1 MSKVALKKELESL
14 SKEQLVNII
23 LRTYSA
29 RKEFKEYYEFFLDP
43 NIEKL
48 TEKYQKEIIKESNR
62 TKWGYSKLRVSKVRN
77 MLKEYISFDPGAEYV
92 LDLIFWTI
100 RRLMVIFSFYRS
112 TDTQLNAIAKLL
124 AESLKYAEDNEMFI
138 YWKDHAEKLPNLNLD
153 NQSMLNSVSNCITNL
168 IH

>member
-1 MSKVALKKELESL
+1 VI
-14 SKEQLVNII
+14 NII
-23 LRTYSA
+23 LRTYTA

-48 TEKYQKEIIKESNR
+48 NEKYQKAIVTESNR

-77 MLKEYISFDPGAEYV
+77 MLKEYMSFDPGAEYV
-92 LDLIFWTI
+92 LDMIFWTI

-112 TDTQLNAIAKLL
+112 TDSQLNCIPKLL
-124 AESLKYAEDNEMFI
+124 ADSLKYAEDNEIFI
-138 YWKDHAEKLPNLNLD
+138 YWKDRAEKLPHLNLD
-153 NQSMLNSVSNCITNL
+153 NQSMLDYVARCVDNL